1 MNNYC
6 YELFLKPYTNYGSY
20 LRIYLIFSTTKS
32 TIECLLGNINNY
44 NLLKGCNQII
54 VALYYLMNI
63 LQFNKLSLSIYI
75 VMLISG
81 SLHSNKNAFKT
92 LQNISRFFILVTHF
106 PNRKLCLLMLY

>member
-63 LQFNKLSLSIYI
+63 LQFNKLSLSIREY
-75 VMLISG
+75 G
-81 SLHSNKNAFKT
+81 ST
-92 LQNISRFFILVTHF
+92 LYVGMA
-106 PNRKLCLLMLY
+106 RK